1 MPKPTP
7 KLPATIAA
15 LAVAAVLA
23 PPSAAVAQ
31 LPAAAADAPR
41 AEPFDERLFG
51 GLRYRY
57 VGPSRGGRVTAVAG
71 HASHPSTF
79 YMGATGGGVWK
90 TDDYGHSWRNVSDG
104 YLGTGSIGAIR
115 VARSNPEVVYVST
128 GSDGLRSN
136 VIVGD
141 GVYRSDDAGATWR
154 HVGLERTG
162 NSGAL
167 LIHPADPELVY
178 VAAIGNPFAPTPE
191 RGVYRS
197 RNGGER
203 WELVLFVSDS
213 TGAVDLEFAPD
224 DPGTIYASMWRAE
237 RKPWTIISG
246 SLEDGIFVSRDGG
259 DSWERATEG
268 LPTGLRGKSDLAV
281 TPADPDR
288 VYALIEAPADT
299 GGVYRS
305 DDRGRT
311 WRQVT
316 DFQPIRNRPF
326 YYTNLEAHPTDP
338 DVLWGMAEGHWL
350 SDDGGETWTVQPT
363 PHGDNHDL
371 WINPDDPLVMVQ
383 SNDGGANVSID
394 GGATWSTQLNQPT
407 AELYQVDVSD
417 AFPYRLYAGQQDNST
432 ISVPS
437 LPERWEPGGP
447 VGAWESHG
455 GCETGPVVPKP
466 GDPEI
471 VYTSCKGRFGVF
483 NTRTG
488 QEQQYYV
495 GFWNLYGHNPRDL
508 DFRFQRTAPV
518 HVSPHDPE
526 RVYHGSQYVHV
537 TTDGG
542 RSWERISPDL
552 TAFTPE
558 TQVVSGSPITLDVT
572 GEEHFATLY
581 DIQESVLEAGV
592 IWAGANDGPVH
603 LTRDGGASWTEVT
616 PPGIGPHGRVQ
627 SIEVSRHDPAK
638 AYVAILRYQLGDFAP
653 YALRTGDYGAT
664 WTRITTGGNGV
675 PEGHPVRVVRE
686 DPVREGLLYLGSEF
700 GIFVSFD
707 DGDRWQPFQLNLPV
721 TPVTDIKVVGDD
733 LALSTMGR
741 GFWIVDNVS
750 PLRELDRVVAN
761 AQAHLFQPR
770 DAYRLRYSGGYGER
784 QPHRPE
790 YPPVGAQIDYVLA
803 SEPDGAVTLEILDSA
818 GALVRSFSSEEAGAQ
833 LVPAGPGM
841 RQWRMERIGTPQLPS
856 SAGTRRF
863 TWDLTH
869 PGPWHADTARSGDG
883 GPMVAP
889 GAYTARLAAGDWSEL
904 RSFQVKLDPRVAA
917 EGIDAAAVGRQ
928 VELALRVRDAL
939 SKARL
944 AVHRI
949 GEARGPGGG
958 SLAGEVE
965 AVERE
970 LVTESRRYSRPML
983 ADQLRYL
990 YRNLTRADQEPGQ
1003 DAVNRYHQ
1011 LDQALRG
1018 HLRALE
1024 RLLPATVVDGTPS
1037 AGPGTLP

>member
-1 MPKPTP
+1 MTKPPP
-7 KLPATIAA
+7 KLPATIPALAIAA
-15 LAVAAVLA
+15 LLA
-23 PPSAAVAQ
+23 PPSAALAQSLAEVAV
-31 LPAAAADAPR
+31 ADSAPE

-71 HASHPSTF
+71 HTSHPSTF

-90 TDDYGHSWRNVSDG
+90 TDNYGHSWRNLSDG
-104 YLGTGSIGAIR
+104 YFGTGSIGAIR
-115 VARSNPEVVYVST
+115 VAQSNPEVVYVST

-154 HVGLERTG
+154 HIGLERTG

-167 LIHPADPELVY
+167 LIHPTDPELVY

-197 RNGGER
+197 RDGGER

-224 DPGTIYASMWRAE
+224 DPSTIYASMWRAE

-288 VYALIEAPADT
+288 VYALFEAPADT

-311 WRQVT
+311 WHQVT

-338 DVLWGMAEGHWL
+338 DMLWGMAEGHWL
-350 SDDGGETWTVQPT
+350 SEDGGETWTVQPT
-363 PHGDNHDL
+363 PH
-371 WINPDDPLVMVQ
+371 
-383 SNDGGANVSID
+383 
-394 GGATWSTQLNQPT
+394 
-407 AELYQVDVSD
+407 
-417 AFPYRLYAGQQDNST
+417 
-432 ISVPS
+432 
-437 LPERWEPGGP
+437 ERWEPGGP

-471 VYTSCKGRFGVF
+471 VYASCKGRFGVF
-483 NTRTG
+483 NGRTG

-508 DFRFQRTAPV
+508 EFRFQRTVPV

-558 TQVVSGSPITLDVT
+558 TQVVSGAPITLDVT

-581 DIQESVLEAGV
+581 DIQESVLEPGV

-603 LTRDGGASWTEVT
+603 LTRDGGATWTDVT

-653 YALRTGDYGAT
+653 YAFRTEDYGAT
-664 WTRITTGGNGV
+664 WTLITTGSNGV
-675 PEGHPVRVVRE
+675 PEGHPARVVRE
-686 DPVREGLLYLGSEF
+686 DPVREGLLYMGSEF

-707 DGDRWQPFQLNLPV
+707 DGESWQSFQLNLPV
-721 TPVTDIKVVGDD
+721 TPVTDIKVVRGD

-741 GFWIVDNVS
+741 GFWILDNVT
-750 PLRELDRVVAN
+750 PLRELNRVVAD
-761 AQAHLFQPR
+761 AQAHLFQAR
-770 DAYRLRYSGGYGER
+770 DAYRLRYGGGGYGER
-784 QPHRPE
+784 QAHQPE
-790 YPPVGAQIDYVLA
+790 YPPVGAQIDYTLPA
-803 SEPDGAVTLEILDSA
+803 DADGPVTLEILDAA
-818 GALVRSFSSEEAGAQ
+818 GALVRSLSSEEPGEYGT
-833 LVPAGPGM
+833 PAEPGM
-841 RQWRMERIGTPQLPS
+841 REWRTERVGAPRLEAG
-856 SAGTRRF
+856 AGTHRF
-863 TWDLTH
+863 TWELTL
-869 PGPWHADTARSGDG
+869 PGPWDPDPERSGRG
-883 GPMVAP
+883 GPMVPP
-889 GAYTARLAAGDWSEL
+889 GTYTARLSVGSWSASRAFEVL
-904 RSFQVKLDPRVAA
+904 LDPRVAA
-917 EGIDAAAVGRQ
+917 EGVRADDIAAQVALAV
-928 VELALRVRDAL
+928 RVRDAL
-939 SKARL
+939 SEARL
-944 AVHRI
+944 AADRI
-949 GEARGPGGG
+949 GEARERAGGDV
-958 SLAGEVE
+958 SAEVR
-965 AVERE
+965 AVERQ
-970 LVTESRRYSRPML
+970 LVTEARRYSRTML
-983 ADQLRYL
+983 IDQLRYL
-990 YRNLTRADQEPGQ
+990 YRNLIRADQPPGE
-1003 DAVNRYHQ
+1003 DAVRRYGQ
-1011 LDQALRG
+1011 LREALDE
-1018 HLRALE
+1018 HLRTLE
-1024 RLLPATVVDGTPS
+1024 ELLPPETPS
-1037 AGPGTLP
+1037 G

>member
-1 MPKPTP
+1 MTKPPP

-15 LAVAAVLA
+15 LAVAALLA
-23 PPSAAVAQ
+23 PPPPAVAQ
-31 LPAAAADAPR
+31 SPAGAADAPR

-71 HASHPSTF
+71 HTSHPSTF

-104 YLGTGSIGAIR
+104 YFGTGSIGAIR
-115 VARSNPEVVYVST
+115 VARSN
-128 GSDGLRSN
+128 
-136 VIVGD
+136 
-141 GVYRSDDAGATWR
+141 
-154 HVGLERTG
+154 
-162 NSGAL
+162 
-167 LIHPADPELVY
+167 PELVY

-224 DPGTIYASMWRAE
+224 DPSTIYASMWRAE

-281 TPADPDR
+281 TPADPER
-288 VYALIEAPADT
+288 VYALFEAPADT

-338 DVLWGMAEGHWL
+338 DKLWGMAEGHWL

-371 WINPDDPLVMVQ
+371 WINPDDPLVMIQ

-437 LPERWEPGGP
+437 VPERWEPGGP

-471 VYTSCKGRFGVF
+471 VYASCKGRFGVF
-483 NTRTG
+483 NRRTG

-508 DFRFQRTAPV
+508 EFRFQRTVPV

-603 LTRDGGASWTEVT
+603 LTRDGGASWTDVT

-653 YALRTGDYGAT
+653 YAFRTEDYGAT
-664 WTRITTGGNGV
+664 WTRITTGSNGV

-700 GIFVSFD
+700 GMFISFD
-707 DGDRWQPFQLNLPV
+707 DGDNWQSFQLNLPV
-721 TPVTDIKVVGDD
+721 TPVTDIKVVRGD

-741 GFWIVDNVS
+741 GFWILDNVA
-750 PLRELDRVVAN
+750 PLRELNRVVAD
-761 AQAHLFQPR
+761 AQAHLFQLR
-770 DAYRLRYSGGYGER
+770 DAYRLRYGGGYGGR

-790 YPPVGAQIDYVLA
+790 YPPVGAQIDYTLA
-803 SEPDGAVTLEILDSA
+803 AEADGPVTLEILDA
-818 GALVRSFSSEEAGAQ
+818 GGAVARSFSSEEPGEYETTAE
-833 LVPAGPGM
+833 PGM
-841 RQWRMERIGTPQLPS
+841 REWRMERVGAPRLEGG
-856 SAGTRRF
+856 AGTHRF
-863 TWDLTH
+863 TWELTL
-869 PGPWHADTARSGDG
+869 PGPWDPDPERSGRG
-883 GPMVAP
+883 GPMVPP
-889 GAYTARLAAGDWSEL
+889 GTYTARLSVGSWSASRAFEVL
-904 RSFQVKLDPRVAA
+904 LDPRVAA
-917 EGIDAAAVGRQ
+917 EGVSADEIAAQVALAVR
-928 VELALRVRDAL
+928 ARDAL
-939 SKARL
+939 SEARL
-944 AVHRI
+944 AAHRI
-949 GEARGPGGG
+949 DEVRERAGGDL
-958 SLAGEVE
+958 SAEVR
-965 AVERE
+965 AVERQ
-970 LVTESRRYSRPML
+970 LVAEARRYSRTML
-983 ADQLRYL
+983 IDQLRYL
-990 YRNLTRADQEPGQ
+990 YRNLIRADQPPGE
-1003 DAVNRYHQ
+1003 DAIRRYGQ
-1011 LDQALRG
+1011 LRAALDE
-1018 HLRALE
+1018 HLRTLE
-1024 RLLPATVVDGTPS
+1024 ELLPADTP
-1037 AGPGTLP
+1037 PG